1 MSILAIENA
10 ERIIRS
16 HGFDCFRLVDGVTIE
31 MPCYLVNGHPAILT
45 EYIECRTYREV
56 FIALGY

>member
-31 MPCYLVNGHPAILT
+31 MPWSKIGMTDDI